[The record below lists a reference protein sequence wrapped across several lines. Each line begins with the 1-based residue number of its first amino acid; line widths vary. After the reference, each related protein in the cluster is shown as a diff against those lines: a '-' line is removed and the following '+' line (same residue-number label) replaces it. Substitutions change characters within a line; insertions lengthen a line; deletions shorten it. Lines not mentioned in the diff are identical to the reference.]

1 MAINRV
7 ILTGNLTKDPDVQV
21 TSNGIAV
28 AKFTLAVQRRFQNA
42 NGERETDFINIVV
55 WRNLANTCGEY
66 LHKGS
71 KCGIVGSIQVR
82 NYDDK
87 DGNKRYVTEIVAD
100 EVEFLSPKQEQG
112 EMPQS
117 KAKASLKPVD
127 KDLLDDCPF

>member
-1 MAINRV
+1 MNKVVLI
-7 ILTGNLTKDPDVQV
+7 GNLTKDPDVQV
-21 TSNGIAV
+21 TSNGTAV

-71 KCGIVGSIQVR
+71 KAGIVGSLQTR
-82 NYDDK
+82 TYDDK

-100 EVEFLSPKQEQG
+100 EVEFLSSKPKE
-112 EMPQS
+112 EDETPTEKKKT
-117 KAKASLKPVD
+117 KAELKPI
-127 KDLLDDCPF
+127 DDDSLPF